1 MMIEKMMVEKMA
13 KTVAEA
19 TKAALQE
26 LDITEEQ
33 AEIQILEEPTK
44 GILGFMAK
52 PARVRVTKILTQED
66 VAKEFLLQIFDK
78 MHIDLAL
85 NITHEDDNLH
95 INLVGQDLGIL
106 IGRRGETLDALQYL
120 LNLIVNR
127 KFIDRI
133 RIVLDVENYRKRRE
147 ETLVNL
153 AKRLSDKVK
162 RTGEDVYLEPMN
174 PHERR
179 IIHTALQQDNRIVT
193 LSEGVE
199 PFRKVVISVK
209 R

>member
-1 MMIEKMMVEKMA
+1 MIIEKTA

-19 TKAALQE
+19 TRAALLE
-26 LDITEEQ
+26 LDITEDQ
-33 AEIQILEEPTK
+33 AEIEIIEQPTK

-66 VAKEFLLQIFDK
+66 VAKGFLSQIFEK
-78 MHIDLAL
+78 MSMDLVM
-85 NITHEDDNLH
+85 NITYQEENLH

-120 LNLIVNR
+120 LNLIVNK
-127 KFIDRI
+127 KFVDRI
-133 RIVLDVENYRKRRE
+133 RIILDVENYRKRRE

-153 AKRLSDKVK
+153 ARRLCDKVK
-162 RTGEDVYLEPMN
+162 RTGVSVYLEPMN

-179 IIHTALQQDNRIVT
+179 IIHTALQMDKRIVT
-193 LSEGVE
+193 LSEGEE

-209 R
+209 K